1 MLTMK
6 EKRQT
11 RVTSKQ
17 QRLSKVRGCEE
28 AMRGTEKHSMR
39 NSDG

>member
-1 MLTMK
+1 MK
-6 EKRQT
+6 EKRRQT

-17 QRLSKVRGCEE
+17 QRLSKERGCEE

>member
-1 MLTMK
+1 MMK
-6 EKRQT
+6 EKRRQT

-28 AMRGTEKHSMR
+28 ASRGTEKCIVR